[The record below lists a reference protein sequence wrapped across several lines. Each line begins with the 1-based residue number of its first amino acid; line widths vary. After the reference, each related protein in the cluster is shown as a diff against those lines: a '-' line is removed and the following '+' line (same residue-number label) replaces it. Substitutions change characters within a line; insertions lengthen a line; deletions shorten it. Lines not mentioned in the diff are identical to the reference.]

1 MVDARRSRADADAVE
16 GESDEDI
23 KKASLCD
30 DPLERRPP
38 AGDRDVTSKPVES
51 TCIESVMT
59 GTGRFGGYDS
69 RCCGGWS
76 CCSCCQFAVAGSY
89 PVACEDDI
97 GYMLAGA
104 EARSGERDGGGCST
118 VFDELSGGAKMPLPG
133 GDVGG
138 SRPFGEEAWLVCNGA

>member
-1 MVDARRSRADADAVE
+1 MADARRSRVDADVAE
-16 GESDEDI
+16 GESDEDV
-23 KKASLCD
+23 KKASPCD
-30 DPLERRPP
+30 DPLERRRP

-59 GTGRFGGYDS
+59 GRGRFGGYDS
-69 RCCGGWS
+69 RCGGSWS
-76 CCSCCQFAVAGSY
+76 CCPCCQFAVAVSY
-89 PVACEDDI
+89 PVAGEVDI

-104 EARSGERDGGGCST
+104 EARSGERDGGVST

-138 SRPFGEEAWLVCNGA
+138 FRPFGEEAWLVCNGA